1 MSEAPAADTPRRPNA
16 RSALAL
22 MWLVIVIGALAM
34 VAVWATLTG
43 GQVLPA
49 SGLGL
54 PASGSVPAAAV
65 LTLLIGALTWIAVR
79 GVQARQLAV
88 AQMYQ
93 AEREAERRERELSA
107 TVMSLQELIFRTDA
121 NGSISFVNQHWLPVM
136 GSSLASAIG
145 QRPWELAVSA
155 DRDRVWSLFTRSPGL
170 VARRAQA
177 SLVTALGAVRTF
189 DVSVIPLHHKAQISG
204 FACSAM
210 DITERVAAA
219 QQLQAQL
226 AFTQLVM
233 ETSPLPQSVITLDG
247 QFVIVNKAWE
257 DFTGQHLGDNAYAL
271 PLDEAVVQIRPLHE
285 ADDRKKLRSTPRLR
299 HESSVTHRDG
309 SLREVMVDK
318 VLLHGADGRA
328 SGILCVFMDISE
340 FRNAERATHEAR
352 DAAEETSRAKTEFIA
367 NISHE
372 LRTPL
377 QSIIGFSELG
387 LTRSGEQ
394 PRLQAMFEDIHGAGQ
409 RMLSLVN
416 DLLDVSKIDSA
427 MGVIHLE
434 RTDLRVL
441 VHEVAREID
450 PLLRANELTLQ
461 VNLPDAPMR
470 AKVDPPRYQQVVRN
484 VLANAI
490 KFSPPGGCIE
500 VVGERADNGELRLVV
515 RDEGPGIPA
524 AELDKVFDAFV
535 QSSQTKD
542 GSGGTGLGLAI
553 CRKIIDAHGGSIHAE
568 NLPQRGAAFHIVV
581 PSRVG
586 SGGQGHAD
594 AGPSGFM
601 PTQ

>member
-1 MSEAPAADTPRRPNA
+1 MSDAPAADTPRSPTAERT
-16 RSALAL
+16 RSSV
-22 MWLVIVIGALAM
+22 WLVVIGGALAIA
-34 VAVWATLTG
+34 AVWAAVLG
-43 GQVLPA
+43 GASMQA
-49 SGLGL
+49 SGWML
-54 PASGSVPAAAV
+54 AAALV
-65 LTLLIGALTWIAVR
+65 TVLIGALTWVAVR
-79 GVQARQLAV
+79 GMQATQSAI
-88 AQMYQ
+88 AQMDQ
-93 AEREAERRERELSA
+93 AEREAARRERELSA

-121 NGSISFVNQHWLPVM
+121 NGAISFVNQHWLPVM
-136 GSSLASAIG
+136 GSSIASAIG

-189 DVSVIPLHHKAQISG
+189 DVSVIPLHHKGQISG

-210 DITERVAAA
+210 DMTEQVAAA

-233 ETSPLPQSVITLDG
+233 ETSPLPQSVITLEG

-257 DFTGQHLGDNAYAL
+257 DFTGQHTGDNAYAL
-271 PLDEAVVQIRPLHE
+271 PLNETTAQIRPLHE

-340 FRNAERATHEAR
+340 FRNAERATREAR

-387 LTRSGEQ
+387 LMRSREHE
-394 PRLQAMFEDIHGAGQ
+394 RLLAMFEDIHGAGQ

-416 DLLDVSKIDSA
+416 DLLDVSKIDSS

-461 VNLPDAPMR
+461 VNLPDQPMR
-470 AKVDPPRYQQVVRN
+470 AKVDPPRYQQVIRN

-490 KFSPPGGCIE
+490 KFSPLGGCIE
-500 VVGERADNGELRLVV
+500 IVGERTDNGDLRLVV

-568 NLPQRGAAFHIVV
+568 NLPQRGTAFHIVV

-586 SGGQGHAD
+586 SGGAQHAD

>member
-1 MSEAPAADTPRRPNA
+1 MSESPAADTPRRATA
-16 RSALAL
+16 RSARSSL
-22 MWLVIVIGALAM
+22 WLVIVIGALAM
-34 VAVWATLTG
+34 VAVWADVPG
-43 GQVLPA
+43 GFALA
-49 SGLGL
+49 AG
-54 PASGSVPAAAV
+54 GSMPAAV
-65 LTLLIGALTWIAVR
+65 LVTLLIGALTWIAVR
-79 GVQARQLAV
+79 GVRARQSV
-88 AQMYQ
+88 MAQMDQ
-93 AEREAERRERELSA
+93 VEREAERRERELSA

-121 NGSISFVNQHWLPVM
+121 NGAISFVNQHWLPVM

-155 DRDRVWSLFTRSPGL
+155 ERDRVWSLFTRGPGL
-170 VARRAQA
+170 IARRAQA
-177 SLVTALGAVRTF
+177 SLLTALGAVRTF
-189 DVSVIPLHHKAQISG
+189 DMSVIPLHHKGQISG

-233 ETSPLPQSVITLDG
+233 ETSPLPQSVITLEG

-257 DFTGQHLGDNAYAL
+257 DFTGQHTGDNAYEL
-271 PLDEAVVQIRPLHE
+271 PLNETLVQIRPLHE
-285 ADDRKKLRSTPRLR
+285 AGDRKKLRSAPHLR

-340 FRNAERATHEAR
+340 FRNAERATREAR

-387 LTRSGEQ
+387 LMRSREHE
-394 PRLQAMFEDIHGAGQ
+394 RLLAMFEDIHGAGQ

-416 DLLDVSKIDSA
+416 DLLDVSKIDSS

-441 VHEVAREID
+441 VRAVAREID
-450 PLLRANELTLQ
+450 PLLRPGELTLQ

-470 AKVDPPRYQQVVRN
+470 AKVDPPRYQQVIRN

-500 VVGERADNGELRLVV
+500 VVGEHADNGELRLVV

-568 NLPQRGAAFHIVV
+568 NLPQRGTAFHIVV

-586 SGGQGHAD
+586 SGGHGHAD

>member
-1 MSEAPAADTPRRPNA
+1 MDR
-16 RSALAL
+16 
-22 MWLVIVIGALAM
+22 
-34 VAVWATLTG
+34 
-43 GQVLPA
+43 
-49 SGLGL
+49 
-54 PASGSVPAAAV
+54 
-65 LTLLIGALTWIAVR
+65 
-79 GVQARQLAV
+79 
-88 AQMYQ
+88 
-93 AEREAERRERELSA
+93 AEREAARRDRELSA

-121 NGSISFVNQHWLPVM
+121 NGAISFVNQHWLPVM

-145 QRPWELAVSA
+145 QRPWEIAVSA
-155 DRDRVWSLFTRSPGL
+155 DRDRVWSLFTRTPGL
-170 VARRAQA
+170 IARRAQA
-177 SLVTALGAVRTF
+177 SLVTAAGAVRIF
-189 DVSVIPLHHKAQISG
+189 DVSVIPLHHKGQISG

-210 DITERVAAA
+210 DMTERVAAA

-271 PLDEAVVQIRPLHE
+271 PLDETVAQIRPLHQ
-285 ADDRKKLRSTPRLR
+285 ADDRKKLRLTPRLR

-340 FRNAERATHEAR
+340 FRNAERATREAR

-394 PRLQAMFEDIHGAGQ
+394 PRLLAMFEDIHGAGQ

-416 DLLDVSKIDSA
+416 DLLDVSKIDSKV
-427 MGVIHLE
+427 GVIHLE

-441 VHEVAREID
+441 VHEVAREIN

-470 AKVDPPRYQQVVRN
+470 AKVDPPRYQQVIRN

-490 KFSPPGGCIE
+490 KFSPLGGCIE
-500 VVGERADNGELRLVV
+500 IAGERTDNGDLRLVV

-568 NLPQRGAAFHIVV
+568 NLPQRGTAFHIVV

-586 SGGQGHAD
+586 SGGAQHAD

>member
-1 MSEAPAADTPRRPNA
+1 MSEAPAADTPRSPNA
-16 RSALAL
+16 ERTVSSLWLVLIGGVLALAT
-22 MWLVIVIGALAM
+22 
-34 VAVWATLTG
+34 VWAGLLG
-43 GQVLPA
+43 AAWLPA
-49 SGLGL
+49 SGAMLAGAL
-54 PASGSVPAAAV
+54 VTV
-65 LTLLIGALTWIAVR
+65 LIGALTWVAVR
-79 GVQARQLAV
+79 GMQARQSAI
-88 AQMYQ
+88 AQMDR
-93 AEREAERRERELSA
+93 AEREAARRERELSA

-121 NGSISFVNQHWLPVM
+121 NGAISFVNQHWLPVM

-145 QRPWELAVSA
+145 QRPWEIAVSA
-155 DRDRVWSLFTRSPGL
+155 DRDRVWSLFTRTPGL
-170 VARRAQA
+170 IARRAQA
-177 SLVTALGAVRTF
+177 SLVTAAGAVRIF
-189 DVSVIPLHHKAQISG
+189 DVSVIPLHHKGQISG

-210 DITERVAAA
+210 DMTERVAAA

-271 PLDEAVVQIRPLHE
+271 PLDETVAQIRPLHE
-285 ADDRKKLRSTPRLR
+285 ADDRKKLRATPRLR

-318 VLLHGADGRA
+318 ALLHGADGRA

-340 FRNAERATHEAR
+340 FRNAERATREAR

-394 PRLQAMFEDIHGAGQ
+394 PRLLAMFEDIHGAGQ

-416 DLLDVSKIDSA
+416 DLLDVSKIDSKV
-427 MGVIHLE
+427 GVIHLE

-441 VHEVAREID
+441 VHEVAREIN

-470 AKVDPPRYQQVVRN
+470 AKVDPPRYQQVIRN

-490 KFSPPGGCIE
+490 KFSPLGGCIE
-500 VVGERADNGELRLVV
+500 VTGEHADNGDLRLVV

-524 AELDKVFDAFV
+524 DELDKVFDAFV

-568 NLPQRGAAFHIVV
+568 NLPQRGTAFHIVV

-586 SGGQGHAD
+586 SGGAQHAD

>member
-1 MSEAPAADTPRRPNA
+1 MSEAPAADTPRRANA

-43 GQVLPA
+43 GLV
-49 SGLGL
+49 L

-79 GVQARQLAV
+79 GVQARQSAI
-88 AQMYQ
+88 AQMDQ
-93 AEREAERRERELSA
+93 AEREAARRERELSA

-136 GSSLASAIG
+136 GSTLASAIG

-177 SLVTALGAVRTF
+177 SLVTAAGAVRTF
-189 DVSVIPLHHKAQISG
+189 DVSVIPLHHKGQISG

-210 DITERVAAA
+210 DMTERVAAA

-257 DFTGQHLGDNAYAL
+257 DFTGQHMGDNAYAL
-271 PLDEAVVQIRPLHE
+271 PLDETVVQIRPLHE
-285 ADDRKKLRSTPRLR
+285 ADDRKKMRSAPRLR

-352 DAAEETSRAKTEFIA
+352 DAALETSRAKTEFIA

-416 DLLDVSKIDSA
+416 DLLDVSKIDSKV
-427 MGVIHLE
+427 GVIHLE

-450 PLLRANELTLQ
+450 PLLRSNELTLQ

-470 AKVDPPRYQQVVRN
+470 AKVDPPRYQQVIRN

-490 KFSPPGGCIE
+490 KFSPLGGCIE
-500 VVGERADNGELRLVV
+500 IAGERADNGELRLVV

-568 NLPQRGAAFHIVV
+568 NLPQRGTAFHIVV

-586 SGGQGHAD
+586 SGGAQHAD

>member
-1 MSEAPAADTPRRPNA
+1 MSEAPAADTPRRPHA
-16 RSALAL
+16 ERTRASV
-22 MWLVIVIGALAM
+22 WRVVIGGALTIA
-34 VAVWATLTG
+34 AVWAALLG
-43 GQVLPA
+43 AASLPA
-49 SGLGL
+49 SGGML
-54 PASGSVPAAAV
+54 AAALV
-65 LTLLIGALTWIAVR
+65 TVLIGALTSVAVR
-79 GVQARQLAV
+79 GMQARQSAI
-88 AQMYQ
+88 AQMDQ
-93 AEREAERRERELSA
+93 AEREAARRERELSA

-121 NGSISFVNQHWLPVM
+121 NGAISFVNQHWLPVM
-136 GSSLASAIG
+136 GSSMASAIG

-155 DRDRVWSLFTRSPGL
+155 DRDRVWSLFTSTPGL

-177 SLVTALGAVRTF
+177 SLVTAAGAVRTF
-189 DVSVIPLHHKAQISG
+189 DVSVIPLHHKGQISG

-257 DFTGQHLGDNAYAL
+257 DFTGQHLGDNAYEL
-271 PLDEAVVQIRPLHE
+271 PLDETVAQVRPLHE
-285 ADDRKKLRSTPRLR
+285 AADRKKLRSAPRLR

-340 FRNAERATHEAR
+340 FRDAERAMHEAR

-394 PRLQAMFEDIHGAGQ
+394 PRLLAMFEDIHGAGQ

-416 DLLDVSKIDSA
+416 DLLDVSKIDSS

-470 AKVDPPRYQQVVRN
+470 AKVDPPRYQQVIRN

-490 KFSPPGGCIE
+490 KFSPLGRCIE
-500 VVGERADNGELRLVV
+500 IAGERTDSGDLRLVV

-568 NLPQRGAAFHIVV
+568 NLPQRGTAFHIVV

>member
-1 MSEAPAADTPRRPNA
+1 MSEAPAADTPRRSTERSA
-16 RSALAL
+16 RSGL
-22 MWLVIVIGALAM
+22 WRVIVIGTLAM
-34 VAVWATLTG
+34 VAVWATLPG
-43 GQVLPA
+43 GLALPVRGA
-49 SGLGL
+49 T
-54 PASGSVPAAAV
+54 PAAAL

-79 GVQARQLAV
+79 SVQARQSAI
-88 AQMYQ
+88 AQMDQ
-93 AEREAERRERELSA
+93 AEHEAERRERELSA

-121 NGSISFVNQHWLPVM
+121 NGAISFVNQHWLPVM

-155 DRDRVWSLFTRSPGL
+155 DRDRVWSLFTRGPGL

-189 DVSVIPLHHKAQISG
+189 DVSVIPLHHKSQITG

-210 DITERVAAA
+210 DITGRVAAA

-257 DFTGQHLGDNAYAL
+257 DFTGQQLGDNAYEL
-271 PLDEAVVQIRPLHE
+271 PIDESMVQIRPLHE
-285 ADDRKKLRSTPRLR
+285 ADDRKKMRSALRLR

-318 VLLHGADGRA
+318 ALLHGADGRA

-340 FRNAERATHEAR
+340 FRNAERATREAR

-394 PRLQAMFEDIHGAGQ
+394 LRLRAMFEDIHGAGQ

-416 DLLDVSKIDSA
+416 DLLDVSKIDSKV
-427 MGVIHLE
+427 GVIHLE

-461 VNLPDAPMR
+461 VNLPEVPMR
-470 AKVDPPRYQQVVRN
+470 AKVDPPRYQQVIRN

-500 VVGERADNGELRLVV
+500 IVGERADNGELRLVV

-586 SGGQGHAD
+586 PGGHGHAD

>member
-1 MSEAPAADTPRRPNA
+1 MSEPPPADTPRRPTTVRSA
-16 RSALAL
+16 RSGL
-22 MWLVIVIGALAM
+22 WLVTVIAIGALAM
-34 VAVWATLTG
+34 VAVWAPLSG
-43 GQVLPA
+43 GLVLPA
-49 SGLGL
+49 SGLVL
-54 PASGSVPAAAV
+54 PASGLVPAAALV
-65 LTLLIGALTWIAVR
+65 TLLIGALTWIAVR
-79 GVQARQLAV
+79 GVQARQSAM
-88 AQMYQ
+88 AQMDQ

-121 NGSISFVNQHWLPVM
+121 NGAISFVNQHWLPVM

-247 QFVIVNKAWE
+247 QFAIVNKAWE
-257 DFTGQHLGDNAYAL
+257 DFTGQHTGDNAYAL
-271 PLDEAVVQIRPLHE
+271 ALGETMAQIRPLHE
-285 ADDRKKLRSTPRLR
+285 ADDRKKMRSAPHLR

-340 FRNAERATHEAR
+340 FRDAERATRDAR

-394 PRLQAMFEDIHGAGQ
+394 PRLLAMFEDIHGAGQ

-416 DLLDVSKIDSA
+416 DLLDVSKIDSS
-427 MGVIHLE
+427 MGVIHIE

-441 VHEVAREID
+441 VREVTREID

-461 VNLPDAPMR
+461 VKLPDAPMR

-500 VVGERADNGELRLVV
+500 ISGECADNGELRLVV
-515 RDEGPGIPA
+515 RDEGPGIPV

-553 CRKIIDAHGGSIHAE
+553 CRKIIGAHGGSIHAE
-568 NLPQRGAAFHIVV
+568 NLPQRGTAFHIVV

-586 SGGQGHAD
+586 SGGQGYAD
-594 AGPSGFM
+594 S
-601 PTQ
+601 TI